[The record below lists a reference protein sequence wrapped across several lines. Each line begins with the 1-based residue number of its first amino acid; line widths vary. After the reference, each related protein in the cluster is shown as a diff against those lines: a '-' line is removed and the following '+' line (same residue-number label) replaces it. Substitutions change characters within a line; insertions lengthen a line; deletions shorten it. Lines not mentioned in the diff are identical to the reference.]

1 MEVRYAPNDE
11 AYQRMT
17 TNELRGAF
25 LVDNLFKAGI
35 VTMLYSDVDRVIVGS
50 AVPKEKALKIE
61 TSKKEM
67 AAEYFLERREIGIIN
82 IGNAGSIRADGKEF
96 RMEKKDCLYLGKG
109 VKTIECSSSDVK
121 KPSLYYFVSFP
132 AHKNFPSVHAKFSEA
147 SKTSLGSFE
156 NANTRTI
163 TKFIH
168 SDGIKSSQLVMG
180 LTELAKGSVWNTM
193 PVHTHQRRMEVYM
206 YFGLDED
213 SLVVHLMGKPT
224 DTRAVI
230 VRNQQAVI
238 SPPWSIHAG
247 AGTKS
252 YSFIWAMGGENQE
265 FSDMDAVAM
274 SELR

>member
-17 TNELRGAF
+17 TSELRGAF
-25 LVDNLFKAGI
+25 LIDNLFKAGI
-35 VTMLYSDVDRVIVGS
+35 VTMLYSDVDRVIVGT
-50 AVPKEKALKIE
+50 AVPKGKALKIE
-61 TSKKEM
+61 ASKKEM
-67 AAEYFLERREIGIIN
+67 AAEYFLERREVGIIN
-82 IGNAGSIRADGKEF
+82 IGAEGKIRADGTEF
-96 RMEKKDCLYLGKG
+96 RMENKDLLYLGKG
-109 VKTIECSSSDVK
+109 VKEILCSSSDPK

-147 SKTSLGSFE
+147 SKTSLGSLE
-156 NANTRTI
+156 NANARTI

-180 LTELAKGSVWNTM
+180 LTELTKGSVWNTM

-247 AGTKS
+247 SGTKN
-252 YSFIWAMGGENQE
+252 YAFIWAMGGENQE